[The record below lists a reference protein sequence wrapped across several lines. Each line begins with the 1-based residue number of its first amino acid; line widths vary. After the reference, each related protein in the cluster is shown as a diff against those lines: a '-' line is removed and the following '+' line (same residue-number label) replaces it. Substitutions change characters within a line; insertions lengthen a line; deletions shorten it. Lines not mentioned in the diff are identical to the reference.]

1 MEIKDALTLMIDFGL
16 LSTALLTLIFTVVI
30 ALYNHKK

>member
-16 LSTALLTLIFTVVI
+16 LTIALLTLIFTIVI
-30 ALYNHKK
+30 ALLNHKK